1 LANATLKCTK
11 WIAQKLIVQSF
22 CIAGMNKQQTQ
33 SINLDDAKVRFR
45 KALND
50 ALINRFGKVPTA
62 NAFANQFS
70 FRAGGL
76 AGVTRET
83 ARKWLAGQAI
93 PEVAKLIVLVDWLGL
108 DANEFMST
116 RLGKTQTDDDVVIDT
131 IRELVRHMDDK
142 TRHTILLTAW
152 ALRETHGLHAQKL
165 DLPTLKRALVT
176 NLGRVS

>member
-1 LANATLKCTK
+1 MANATLKCTK

-76 AGVTRET
+76 PGVTRET
-83 ARKWLAGQAI
+83 ARKWLSGQAI
-93 PEVAKLIVLVDWLGL
+93 PEVAN
-108 DANEFMST
+108 A
-116 RLGKTQTDDDVVIDT
+116 
-131 IRELVRHMDDK
+131 
-142 TRHTILLTAW
+142 
-152 ALRETHGLHAQKL
+152 
-165 DLPTLKRALVT
+165 
-176 NLGRVS
+176 

>member
-1 LANATLKCTK
+1 M
-11 WIAQKLIVQSF
+11 
-22 CIAGMNKQQTQ
+22 AGMNKQQTQ

-45 KALND
+45 KALNG
-50 ALINRFGKVPTA
+50 ALINRFGKIPTA

-76 AGVTRET
+76 SGVTRET

-116 RLGKTQTDDDVVIDT
+116 RVTKSQTDDDVIDT

-142 TRHTILLTAW
+142 TRNTILLTAW

-165 DLPTLKRALVT
+165 DLPTLKRALIT
-176 NLGRVS
+176 NLGQVS